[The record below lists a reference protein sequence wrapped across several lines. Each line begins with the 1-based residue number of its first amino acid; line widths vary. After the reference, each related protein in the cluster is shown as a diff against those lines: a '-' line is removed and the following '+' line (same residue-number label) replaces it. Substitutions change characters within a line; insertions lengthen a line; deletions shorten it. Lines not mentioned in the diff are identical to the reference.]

1 MVVLLQ
7 VTRSNMASV
16 KNLRSF
22 FTLAENESG
31 AKMFDI
37 NFGKCFKGK
46 ISMISDEIK
55 FYC

>member
-1 MVVLLQ
+1 
-7 VTRSNMASV
+7 MASV